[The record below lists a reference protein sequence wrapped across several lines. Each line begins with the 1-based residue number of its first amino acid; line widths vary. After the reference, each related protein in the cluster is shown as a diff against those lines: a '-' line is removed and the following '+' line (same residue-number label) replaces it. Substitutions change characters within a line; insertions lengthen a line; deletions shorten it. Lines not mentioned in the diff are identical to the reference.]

1 MIGPDQKMI
10 GVMSLRDALSE
21 AEKVKLDLIEIS
33 PNCTPPVCRIA
44 DFGKYKY
51 EQEKRQHESKKK
63 QKVVEIKEIKMRPNI
78 AIGDFNIKLKN
89 AERFLNDGNKVKVS
103 MQFRGREITH
113 TDVGLAVINRFKD
126 SLTEI
131 SKIDQQPRLEG
142 KQVFLVLSSKLAN

>member
-1 MIGPDQKMI
+1 MV
-10 GVMSLRDALSE
+10 GVMSLRDALDE

-33 PNCTPPVCRIA
+33 PNCTPPVCKIA

-63 QKVVEIKEIKMRPNI
+63 QKVVELKEIKIRPNI
-78 AIGDFNIKLKN
+78 AIGDFNIKLKS
-89 AERFLNDGNKVKVS
+89 AERFLNDGNKIKVS

-113 TDVGLAVINRFKD
+113 TDVGMAVINRFKD

-131 SKIDQQPRLEG
+131 SKIDQSPRLEG
-142 KQVFLVLSSKLAN
+142 KQVFMILSPKLAN